1 MWHAGAGHGDR
12 ICRHGALS
20 MKPKPYITAR
30 PDKVEFSHLDE
41 HGAARMVDV
50 GAKPVQQRR
59 AVAAGVLVCQ
69 PATIRALRSR
79 ALPKGDVLAVARVA
93 AVQAVKRTADL
104 IPLCHPIPV
113 EHVEV
118 SFRVGRDRVAVT
130 CTVATG
136 AKTGVE
142 MEALTGVS
150 VAALTLYD
158 MCKAV
163 DQTMRIEG
171 IRVLEKAKA

>member
-1 MWHAGAGHGDR
+1 
-12 ICRHGALS
+12 
-20 MKPKPYITAR
+20 
-30 PDKVEFSHLDE
+30 
-41 HGAARMVDV
+41 MVNV

-59 AVAAGVLVCQ
+59 AVAVGRLVCQ
-69 PATIRALRSR
+69 PATIRALRR
-79 ALPKGDVLAVARVA
+79 QALPKGDVLAVANIA
-93 AVQAVKRTADL
+93 GVQAVKQTAGL
-104 IPLCHPIPV
+104 IPLCHPLPI
-113 EHVEV
+113 EHVGLDFV
-118 SFRVGRDRVAVT
+118 VKRDSVEII

-163 DQTMRIEG
+163 DKTMQIEG
-171 IRVLEKAKA
+171 IRVMEKLKQ